1 MLSALGCSVQRA
13 LVMIGTVYLMIAVAV
28 VIVLGIASFLFARS
42 GVQFRRFRRQRQV
55 LCPDTGDFVV
65 IHINAIK
72 AAISSL
78 GGDPKL
84 RVTHCTNWPER
95 HGCRQECLR
104 AIGS

>member
-1 MLSALGCSVQRA
+1 
-13 LVMIGTVYLMIAVAV
+13 
-28 VIVLGIASFLFARS
+28 
-42 GVQFRRFRRQRQV
+42 
-55 LCPDTGDFVV
+55 V